1 MSVGARI
8 KTIRKNLDDS
18 QVAFANRLGYANSQN
33 VSLWESDK
41 SIPPADIL
49 AQIAELGAVSLDWLI
64 TGKDRTYTPRT
75 LQPENAP
82 NELDQKIFKGVPVVG
97 IFTGGD
103 PALIYREDNI
113 LHYTYVPLDN
123 VTNLFALRVE
133 GDSMVHT
140 DRPEKSIYPGDYV
153 IIDTSHAPL
162 SGDIVAVTLV
172 NGRQMV
178 KQLILNPAQEIELR
192 SYNPIH
198 PPIYINKA
206 DISAM
211 YRVVYIQPQL
221 KRT

>member
-1 MSVGARI
+1 MSLGQRINALRTNLGISQEEFARKI
-8 KTIRKNLDDS
+8 GVESR
-18 QVAFANRLGYANSQN
+18 QVISNY
-33 VSLWESDK
+33 EKDK
-41 SIPPADIL
+41 SNPDPETL
-49 AQIAELGAVSLDWLI
+49 TKIAELGAVSLDWLI

-211 YRVVYIQPQL
+211 YRVVFIQPQL